1 MPLLEP
7 CRDLRAVPSRIILG
21 GMRKDPDTKSLKNAK
36 NILLISNRLLK
47 NIDKKSSSV
56 IIPKKIYM
64 KAKDFN
70 AQRNIIGT
78 QIKPYEEEK
87 IIYPKN
93 FDDIEKETQAFFA
106 EIKNIIPLPNENIFL
121 SNISITSSY
130 FFFNDEVDLNVIYP
144 RRDERTIYKN
154 NNIKD
159 IKEKLGLFIKITE
172 KNIQDKKF
180 TNILVKSEIN
190 IVLEENNKKI
200 VKTPDKKEIEV
211 INVSHSSITKEIKV
225 YYSIEEVL

>member
-1 MPLLEP
+1 
-7 CRDLRAVPSRIILG
+7 
-21 GMRKDPDTKSLKNAK
+21 MRKAPDTKSLKNAK

-70 AQRNIIGT
+70 AQRDIIGT

-106 EIKNIIPLPNENIFL
+106 EIKNIISLPNENIFL
-121 SNISITSSY
+121 LNIFITSSY
-130 FFFNDEVDLNVIYP
+130 FFFNEEGDLNVLYPKRHENIIYEVS
-144 RRDERTIYKN
+144 D
-154 NNIKD
+154 IKK
-159 IKEKLGLFIKITE
+159 IKEKLGLFVKMTE
-172 KNIQDKKF
+172 KNIQNKKF
-180 TNILVKSEIN
+180 ANILVKSEVN
-190 IVLEENNKKI
+190 IILEENNKKI
-200 VKTPDKKEIEV
+200 VKTPDEKKIEV